1 MHRKQIKS
9 WMKHLDFILLDILVL
24 QFAYIVAYVI
34 RNGWR
39 SPYENVLYIAIGAL
53 LALLDFTVAV
63 LAEGFKNILKRGYL
77 REAGATIKHAAI
89 VLCGVILFLFVT
101 QTGGIVSRLVIGL
114 TAAFHLVF
122 SYVMRL
128 LWKLHLQRRR
138 QDARHLGKLYM
149 LTLAD
154 TAETSIKRLK
164 ETIYR
169 EYELAGIILLDENR
183 TGTELAGLPVVA
195 DKESMMDF
203 LCRNW
208 VDAVYLD
215 VPMLNEAYFRMTQDI
230 MDMGITVHAKIV
242 DAYDTDGYERTIE
255 SVGGNMVIT
264 TSIRFVKSRQAVVKR
279 LMDIVAGL
287 VGCLITLILAIFI
300 GPAIFIASPGPIFF
314 KQERI
319 GKNGKRFKMYK
330 FRSMYPDAEARKAA
344 LMEQNRVKD
353 AMMFKLDFDPRIIG
367 AKKLPDGRIKRG
379 IGNFIRDYS
388 LDEFPQF
395 FNVLKGDMSLIGTR
409 PPTPDEWEKYLSH
422 HRVRMSIKP
431 GITGLWQ
438 VSGRSKIVDFEEV
451 VKLDEQYIREWD
463 YGLDIRILLATVKVV
478 FKKDGAM

>member
-9 WMKHLDFILLDILVL
+9 WMKHLDFILLDIVVL
-24 QFAYIVAYVI
+24 QFAYIVAYFV

-39 SPYENVLYIAIGAL
+39 SPYENVLYMAIGGL
-53 LALLDFTVAV
+53 LVLMDFTVAV
-63 LAEGFKNILKRGYL
+63 LAESFKNILKRGYL
-77 REAGATIKHAAI
+77 REAVATVKHVAV
-89 VLCGVILFLFVT
+89 VLSGVILFLFVT
-101 QTGGIVSRLVIGL
+101 QTGGSVSRLIIGL
-114 TAAFHLVF
+114 TAVLHLLF
-122 SYVMRL
+122 SYGMRL
-128 LWKLHLQRRR
+128 LWKCHLQNRRK
-138 QDARHLGKLYM
+138 DAKNLGKLYM

-154 TAETSIKRLK
+154 MAEASVKRLK
-164 ETIYR
+164 DTIYR

-183 TGTELAGLPVVA
+183 IGTELAGLPVVA
-195 DKESMMDF
+195 DKASMMDF

-215 VPMLNEAYFRMTQDI
+215 VPMLSEAYFRMSQDI

-279 LMDIVAGL
+279 LVDIFAGL
-287 VGCLITLILAIFI
+287 VGCLITLILTIFI

-367 AKKLPDGRIKRG
+367 AKKLPDGRIKKG

-395 FNVLKGDMSLIGTR
+395 FNVLKGDMSLVGTR
-409 PPTPDEWEKYLSH
+409 PPTPDEWDKYLAH

-438 VSGRSKIVDFEEV
+438 VSGRSKIIDFEEV

>member
-1 MHRKQIKS
+1 
-9 WMKHLDFILLDILVL
+9 MKHLDFILLDILVL
-24 QFAYIVAYVI
+24 QIAYIVAYVI

-39 SPYENVLYIAIGAL
+39 LPYENILYMAIGAL
-53 LALLDFTVAV
+53 LVLMDFTIAV
-63 LAEGFKNILKRGYL
+63 LAESFKNILKRGYL
-77 REAGATIKHAAI
+77 REAGATIKHVVI
-89 VLCGVILFLFVT
+89 VLLGVMAFLFIT
-101 QTGGIVSRLVIGL
+101 QTGGIISRLVIGL
-114 TAAFHLVF
+114 TATFHLLL
-122 SYVMRL
+122 SYGMRL

-138 QDARHLGKLYM
+138 KNAKNLGKLYV

-164 ETIYR
+164 DSIYR
-169 EYELAGIILLDENR
+169 EYELEGIILLDENR
-183 TGTELAGLPVVA
+183 TGTEIAGLPVVA

-215 VPMLNEAYFRMTQDI
+215 VPMLNEAYFRMSQDI

-279 LMDIVAGL
+279 LVDIVAGL
-287 VGCLITLILAIFI
+287 VGCLITLVLMVFI

-330 FRSMYPDAEARKAA
+330 FRSMYLDAEERKAA

-367 AKKLPDGRIKRG
+367 AKKLPDGRVKRG
-379 IGNFIRDYS
+379 IGNFIRDFS

-409 PPTPDEWEKYLSH
+409 PPTPDEWEKYLAH

-463 YGLDIRILLATVKVV
+463 YGLDLRILFATVKVV
-478 FKKDGAM
+478 FKRDGAM